1 MDEKTQEFR
10 EDMVERVTRVETKLD
25 TIHSDLS
32 QIKAITEEWDRA
44 KLQIMGSLIMGL
56 FSVIAFF
63 AQKFFK

>member
-1 MDEKTQEFR
+1 MDEQNQEFR
-10 EDMVERVTRVETKLD
+10 LDMVERVTRVETKLD